1 MYRRIIMDKKS
12 RLMKRMLLF
21 LGTVVTAFL
30 VCAILAV
37 SVFADTGKNEIVS
50 ILLNKTKT
58 DITFEIRLT
67 KDFVKQN
74 KSEELY
80 IFEFQ
85 PYESTASIN
94 EMEPVKTFKAKGE
107 VAVKLSFID
116 GNENRLYSK
125 FAVAE
130 KLDDG
135 TYSLITPAA
144 YINNIE
150 ATAKNTEPYPEK
162 ISKKGLQIS
171 NFSDSQQLGVSHTV
185 INLPVN
191 EYMLGENTDSA
202 LSFHYNG
209 QTYYLNKNK
218 IAILDHKVKTYTEAG
233 INVYFNV
240 ILTAPES
247 TTHENILNLYN
258 DGISPDAALYA
269 INTKNKDGM
278 KAFRAFMDYMCAR
291 YTDPAH
297 THGFVPAIILGFEVN
312 SNTVWNN
319 IGNADISSYVYSYCT
334 AFRVAYTAMRSNY
347 SEGKVYISL
356 GNNFNH
362 TDSNSD
368 LPSKN
373 FLDVFAVAIKNSGDI
388 EWGVSINPYASSNE
402 LTEFWNDSKAKS
414 DFETPYIT
422 MKNISTFTEYMSR
435 DELLY
440 NGETRSV
447 IVGEWGVSGDPSDER
462 SMDLQAA
469 SYALAYYTAAGNKHI
484 DAFIYKRQVDYTV
497 ENAYYGL
504 WTCKSGT
511 LSEPNAK
518 KPIYNIFSL
527 IDTDKGSDS
536 ASFVRETVGSGVY
549 NTIMGDDVKYSQ
561 YAARTVF
568 DSAGVTE
575 NEHKKGT
582 KDRILFDLK
591 KGSLCSFY
599 PSDGTEFVELRAFD
613 DSTPSMLYARV
624 SGIPTENKGISNSVI
639 TDTAF
644 EKAKFIT
651 LRVMVEAPEG
661 TSTANLSL
669 RLANNSAEAISDS
682 ETAVTTNQWQDVTFN
697 IKDFSKFTSGDVDFM
712 KIWISV
718 DDPQPAEGEYGL
730 WLDTVTVHAS
740 KGMPI
745 IVRILLFLLSLVF
758 LAVLAYGILFVRA
771 QLIRKKRREAAM
783 RRRQAMVQQNR
794 MMNVPRNQNNIGRQ

>member
-1 MYRRIIMDKKS
+1 MDKKC
-12 RLMKRMLLF
+12 RLMKRILLF
-21 LGTVVTAFL
+21 LGTVGVAFL
-30 VCAILAV
+30 TCAALAL
-37 SVFADTGKNEIVS
+37 SIFADAGKNEIAS
-50 ILLNKTKT
+50 ITLNKAKT

-85 PYESTASIN
+85 PYESTASVN
-94 EMEPVKTFKAKGE
+94 EMNPVKSFKAKSE
-107 VAVKLSFID
+107 ASVKLSFID

-125 FAVAE
+125 FAIAE

-135 TYSLITPAA
+135 TYSLITSAV
-144 YINNIE
+144 YIDNIE
-150 ATAKNTEPYPEK
+150 STAKNTEPYPEK
-162 ISKKGLQIS
+162 NSIKGLTIS
-171 NFSDSQQLGVSHTV
+171 SFSDAQQLGASHTV

-191 EYMLGENTDSA
+191 EYILGESSDSA

-218 IAILDHKVKTYTEAG
+218 IAVLDHKVKTYTEAG
-233 INVYFNV
+233 ITVYFNV
-240 ILTAPES
+240 ILTAPDNTAS
-247 TTHENILNLYN
+247 DTVLNLYY
-258 DGISPDAALYA
+258 DGISQSAALYA
-269 INTKNKDGM
+269 LNTKNEDGM

-297 THGFVPAIILGFEVN
+297 SHGFVPAVILGFEVN

-319 IGNADISSYVYSYCT
+319 AGNADISSYVYSYCT
-334 AFRVAYTAMRSNY
+334 AFRTAYTAMRSNY

-362 TDSNSD
+362 TDSDSD
-368 LPSKN
+368 LTAKS
-373 FLDVFAVAIKNSGDI
+373 FLDAFAAAVKNSGDI
-388 EWGVSINPYASSNE
+388 EWGVSINPYSSSDE
-402 LTEFWNDSKAKS
+402 ISEFWNDTKAKS

-435 DELLY
+435 DELLF
-440 NGETRSV
+440 NGETRSI

-469 SYALAYYTAAGNKHI
+469 AYALAYYTAAQNEHI
-484 DAFIYKRQVDYTV
+484 DAFIYKRHVDYTA

-504 WTCKSGT
+504 WTCKPGT

-518 KPIYNIFSL
+518 KPLYNVFSL
-527 IDTDKGSDS
+527 IDTDKGSES
-536 ASFVRETVGSGVY
+536 ASFVRETVGSGVWGA
-549 NTIMGDDVKYSQ
+549 IMGDDVKYAE
-561 YAARTVF
+561 YTARTVF
-568 DSAGVTE
+568 EGVEAAE

-582 KDRILFDLK
+582 KDRVLFDLK
-591 KGSLCSFY
+591 RGSLCSFY
-599 PSDGTEFVELRAFD
+599 PSDGAEFIELRAID
-613 DSTPSMLYARV
+613 DSTPSMLHARV

-651 LRVMVEAPEG
+651 LRVMVAAPEG
-661 TSTANLSL
+661 VNTANLSL
-669 RLANNSAEAISDS
+669 RLANNTAEAISDS
-682 ETAVTTNQWQDVTFN
+682 QAAVPTNEWRDVTFN
-697 IKDFSKFTSGDVDFM
+697 IKDFSKFISGDVDFM

-718 DDPQPAEGEYGL
+718 DDPQPIEGEYGL
-730 WLDTVTVHAS
+730 WLDTVTVHVG
-740 KGMPI
+740 KGLPI
-745 IVRILLFLLSLVF
+745 IVRILLFLVSLLF
-758 LAVLAYGILFVRA
+758 LAVAAYGVLFIRA
-771 QLIRKKRREAAM
+771 QLIRKKRREEFL
-783 RRRQAMVQQNR
+783 RRRQAMMRQNQV
-794 MMNVPRNQNNIGRQ
+794 MNDPRNQNNRGRQ